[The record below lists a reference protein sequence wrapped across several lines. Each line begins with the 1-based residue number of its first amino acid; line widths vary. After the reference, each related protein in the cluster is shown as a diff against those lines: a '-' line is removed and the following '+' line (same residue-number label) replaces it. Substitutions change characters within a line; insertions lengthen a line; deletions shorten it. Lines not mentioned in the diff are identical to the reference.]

1 MAQKNNPDQL
11 KNRFQGIEMSLDDSE
26 LKYKLSADS
35 IQQISKVKNQDFPIL
50 FIYTGLALRAS
61 RIIFSSFG
69 KMGKGIWVYVLG
81 PVVREIYKTLT
92 FSFKKMREI
101 KNEKEIA
108 FEGYLDKVEN
118 ELTSAKETAKKIE
131 FKRSVGLESYEK
143 ELNFIFKDVK
153 NSAQL
158 ICEKNEFEKVNLS
171 LEFDLSLY
179 ETMALKL
186 SNTKMI
192 SNVTSLTINSVVEEK
207 LVVNTIEFDLKVA
220 GEKWAK
226 IFSTYI
232 ASEVLNK
239 IEGYNGKVENTH
251 QFNPIKKSEKF
262 ILVFTHQRLDQFVDQ
277 TREES
282 QKKKTYNHPQ
292 LDL

>member
-50 FIYTGLALRAS
+50 FIYTGFALRAS

-226 IFSTYI
+226 FFSTHI

-282 QKKKTYNHPQ
+282 QKKKTYTHPQ